1 MKRIVSAFLLPER
14 RTGGK
19 DKDILEGRQKICY
32 SESIPRNAE
41 VMTMAAK
48 NKVKTDTVLK
58 DFWRDNARFADLFNA
73 ALFQGRPVIHPEELE
88 ESDTDISSILE
99 LNGHMETVQKILDVV
114 KKSVQGVDFV
124 ILGLENQQRVHFGM
138 PLRIMLGD
146 AFGYL
151 KEYQEVAKKNKAQ
164 GYWDG
169 PDEFLS
175 GFRREDCLHP
185 MVTICLYYGE
195 REWDGPHSLLDMLK
209 VPEELRPVVNDYKM
223 NLIQVRESEDLPFH
237 NADVQTVFE
246 ISRNIYKRDY
256 KKIEEVY
263 QDKEFSSELG
273 VVIGAITDSQE
284 LVNQALERK
293 GGRMN
298 MCTALEEL
306 KKEGRTEGITEGII
320 KGRILNYTL
329 NYTP

>member
-1 MKRIVSAFLLPER
+1 MPFIAGA
-14 RTGGK
+14 GGK

-169 PDEFLS
+169 P
-175 GFRREDCLHP
+175 
-185 MVTICLYYGE
+185 
-195 REWDGPHSLLDMLK
+195 HSLLDMLK

-256 KKIEEVY
+256 KKMR
-263 QDKEFSSELG
+263 KCTRMRNFPPNL
-273 VVIGAITDSQE
+273 
-284 LVNQALERK
+284 AL
-293 GGRMN
+293 
-298 MCTALEEL
+298 
-306 KKEGRTEGITEGII
+306 
-320 KGRILNYTL
+320 
-329 NYTP
+329 

>member
-1 MKRIVSAFLLPER
+1 
-14 RTGGK
+14 
-19 DKDILEGRQKICY
+19 
-32 SESIPRNAE
+32 
-41 VMTMAAK
+41 MAAK

-124 ILGLENQQRVHFGM
+124 ILGLENQQRIHFGM

-175 GFRREDCLHP
+175 GFRREDRLHP

-263 QDKEFSSELG
+263 QDKEFPSELG